1 MKFSGR
7 ARPTPRVPHARPPA
21 LRRGTEQAALVR
33 ALDGYV
39 GDLSALR
46 LSADLPDALR
56 DPAVEALVAAR
67 GARDVAARVAR
78 AVDGL
83 DTALDR
89 AHDVGQGLTPSP
101 AAAATLARMYDR
113 RDRLL
118 TALRDGLAQIQEVH
132 TNLLELSAR
141 LELYG
146 AATAGADVGAV
157 GHRLDLLRRAFTEL
171 ELAAAR

>member
-1 MKFSGR
+1 MNFSGR
-7 ARPTPRVPHARPPA
+7 ARPTHPVRHARPPA
-21 LRRGTEQAALVR
+21 LRRGTEQASLVR

-89 AHDVGQGLTPSP
+89 AHDIGQGLTPSP

-118 TALRDGLAQIQEVH
+118 AALREGLAQVQDVH
-132 TNLLELSAR
+132 TTLLELSAR

-146 AATAGADVGAV
+146 AGTAGAEVGAV
-157 GHRLDLLRRAFTEL
+157 GHRLDVLRQAFGQL
-171 ELAAAR
+171 EVAAAR